1 MFAQGF
7 NYIPD
12 DTEVL
17 SEGEYLA
24 EISMVK
30 DNGFIA
36 DAKDV
41 FFRFPGHR
49 VRCTPCKMTLF
60 ARPILGSSKRNGDK
74 ITEDDLKKWDNS
86 MSRFIDAF
94 KIDAKMLENSATWS
108 GKRAYVVVKKDKNGE
123 YSNIF
128 LSFNQHKDDEKKSE
142 TTPDEVKSFANSV
155 GAAEVKKTSESGSS
169 PENFK
174 EDLDIF

>member
-41 FFRFPGHR
+41 FFRFPGHKM
-49 VRCTPCKMTLF
+49 RCNPCKMTLF
-60 ARPILGSSKRNGDK
+60 ARPILGSSKKNGDK

-94 KIDAKMLENSATWS
+94 KIDAKMLENSATWT

-128 LSFNQHKDDEKKSE
+128 LSYNQHKDDEKTAEK
-142 TTPDEVKSFANSV
+142 TTAEIP
-155 GAAEVKKTSESGSS
+155 AEVKKVAQAVGGTYEK
-169 PENFK
+169 PEK
-174 EDLDIF
+174 EVTANDFPEDIF

>member
-41 FFRFPGHR
+41 FFRFPGHKM
-49 VRCTPCKMTLF
+49 RCSPCKMTLF
-60 ARPILGSSKRNGDK
+60 ARPILGSSKKNGDK

-94 KIDAKMLENSATWS
+94 KIDAKMLENSATWT

-123 YSNIF
+123 YPNIF
-128 LSFNQHKDDEKKSE
+128 LSFNQHKDDENNAEKTAAE
-142 TTPDEVKSFANSV
+142 IP
-155 GAAEVKKTSESGSS
+155 AEVKKVAQAVGGTYVK
-169 PENFK
+169 PEK
-174 EDLDIF
+174 EVSANDFPEDIF

>member
-41 FFRFPGHR
+41 FFRFPGHKM
-49 VRCTPCKMTLF
+49 RCSPCKMTLF
-60 ARPILGSSKRNGDK
+60 ARPILGSSKKNGDK

-94 KIDAKMLENSATWS
+94 KIDAKMLENSATWT

-123 YSNIF
+123 
-128 LSFNQHKDDEKKSE
+128 DEKKQ
-142 TTPDEVKSFANSV
+142 
-155 GAAEVKKTSESGSS
+155 KKWTLNVRPRRSHGLKADNRDSQSGS
-169 PENFK
+169 
-174 EDLDIF
+174 

>member
-41 FFRFPGHR
+41 FFRFPGHK

-60 ARPILGSSKRNGDK
+60 ARPILGNLKKNGDK

-94 KIDAKMLENSATWS
+94 KIDAKMLENSATWT
-108 GKRAYVVVKKDKNGE
+108 GKCAYVVVKKDKNGE

-128 LSFNQHKDDEKKSE
+128 LSFNQHKDDEKKTSE
-142 TTPDEVKSFANSV
+142 TTAETP
-155 GAAEVKKTSESGSS
+155 AEVKKVAEAVGAEYVKPAAKVSA
-169 PENFK
+169 ENFP
-174 EDLDIF
+174 EDIF

>member
-41 FFRFPGHR
+41 FFRFPGHK

-60 ARPILGSSKRNGDK
+60 ARPILGSSKKNGDK

-94 KIDAKMLENSATWS
+94 KIDAKMLENSATWT

-128 LSFNQHKDDEKKSE
+128 LSFNQHKDDEKKSSD
-142 TTPDEVKSFANSV
+142 TPAEAP
-155 GAAEVKKTSESGSS
+155 AEVKKVAQAVGAEYVK
-169 PENFK
+169 PEK
-174 EDLDIF
+174 EVTAQDFPEDIF

>member
-7 NYIPD
+7 TYIPD
-12 DTEVL
+12 DVEVL
-17 SEGEYLA
+17 AEGEYLA

-41 FFRFPGHR
+41 FFRFPGHKM
-49 VRCTPCKMTLF
+49 RCSPCKMTLF
-60 ARPILGSSKRNGDK
+60 ARPILGSSKKNGDK

-94 KIDAKMLENSATWS
+94 KIDAKMLENSATWT
-108 GKRAYVVVKKDKNGE
+108 GKRAYIVVKKDKNGE

-128 LSFNQHKDDEKKSE
+128 LSFNQHKDDEKKSSDAPAE
-142 TTPDEVKSFANSV
+142 AP
-155 GAAEVKKTSESGSS
+155 AEVKKVAQAVGAEYVKPAAEVTAQNF
-169 PENFK
+169 PE
-174 EDLDIF
+174 DIF

>member
-41 FFRFPGHR
+41 FFRFPGHKM
-49 VRCTPCKMTLF
+49 RCNPCKMTLF
-60 ARPILGSSKRNGDK
+60 ARPILGSSKKNGDK

-94 KIDAKMLENSATWS
+94 KIDAKMLENSATWT

-128 LSFNQHKDDEKKSE
+128 LSFNQHKDDENNAEK
-142 TTPDEVKSFANSV
+142 TTAEIP
-155 GAAEVKKTSESGSS
+155 AEVKKVAQAVGGTYVK
-169 PENFK
+169 PEK
-174 EDLDIF
+174 EVSANDFPEDIF

>member
-1 MFAQGF
+1 
-7 NYIPD
+7 
-12 DTEVL
+12 
-17 SEGEYLA
+17 
-24 EISMVK
+24 
-30 DNGFIA
+30 
-36 DAKDV
+36 
-41 FFRFPGHR
+41 
-49 VRCTPCKMTLF
+49 MTLF
-60 ARPILGSSKRNGDK
+60 ARPILGSSKKNGDK

-94 KIDAKMLENSATWS
+94 KIDAKMLENSATWT

-142 TTPDEVKSFANSV
+142 NTPEEVKSFANSI
-155 GAAEVKKTSESGSS
+155 GAEKVKKTSESGSS

>member
-7 NYIPD
+7 TYIPD

-41 FFRFPGHR
+41 FFRFPGHKM
-49 VRCTPCKMTLF
+49 RCNPCKMTLF
-60 ARPILGSSKRNGDK
+60 ARPILGSSKKNGDK
-74 ITEDDLKKWDNS
+74 ITEEDLKKWDNS

-128 LSFNQHKDDEKKSE
+128 LSFNQHKDEENKPAE
-142 TTPDEVKSFANSV
+142 TTENVP
-155 GAAEVKKTSESGSS
+155 GEVKKIAEAFGASYVK
-169 PENFK
+169 PEK
-174 EDLDIF
+174 EVSAKDYPEDIF

>member
-12 DTEVL
+12 DTEIL

-41 FFRFPGHR
+41 FFRFPGHKM
-49 VRCTPCKMTLF
+49 RCSPCKMTLF
-60 ARPILGSSKRNGDK
+60 ARPILGSSKKNGDK

-94 KIDAKMLENSATWS
+94 KIDAKMLENSATWT

-123 YSNIF
+123 YLNIF
-128 LSFNQHKDDEKKSE
+128 LSFNQHKDDEKKSSDAPAE
-142 TTPDEVKSFANSV
+142 AP
-155 GAAEVKKTSESGSS
+155 AEVKKVAQAVGAEYVKPAAEVTAQNF
-169 PENFK
+169 PE
-174 EDLDIF
+174 DIF

>member
-7 NYIPD
+7 TYIPD
-12 DTEVL
+12 DVEVL
-17 SEGEYLA
+17 AEGEYLA
-24 EISMVK
+24 EISIVK

-41 FFRFPGHR
+41 FFRFPGHKMR
-49 VRCTPCKMTLF
+49 TNPSKMTLF
-60 ARPILGSSKRNGDK
+60 ARPILGSSKKNGDK

-94 KIDAKMLENSATWS
+94 KIDAKLLENPQTWV

-128 LSFNQHKDDEKKSE
+128 LSFNQHKDENKNAEKPAAE
-142 TTPDEVKSFANSV
+142 IP
-155 GAAEVKKTSESGSS
+155 AEVKKVAEAVGGTYVK
-169 PENFK
+169 PEK
-174 EDLDIF
+174 EVSANDFPEDIF

>member
-41 FFRFPGHR
+41 FFRFPGHKM
-49 VRCTPCKMTLF
+49 RCSPCKMTLF
-60 ARPILGSSKRNGDK
+60 ARPILGSLKKNGDK

-94 KIDAKMLENSATWS
+94 KIDAKMLENSATWT
-108 GKRAYVVVKKDKNGE
+108 GKRAYIVVKKDKNGE

-128 LSFNQHKDDEKKSE
+128 LSFNQHKDDEKKSSDAPAE
-142 TTPDEVKSFANSV
+142 AP
-155 GAAEVKKTSESGSS
+155 AEVKKVAQAVGAEYVKPAAEVTAQNF
-169 PENFK
+169 PE
-174 EDLDIF
+174 DIF

>member
-12 DTEVL
+12 DTEIL
-17 SEGEYLA
+17 TEGEYLA

-41 FFRFPGHR
+41 FFRFPGHKM
-49 VRCTPCKMTLF
+49 RCSPCKMTLF

-94 KIDAKMLENSATWS
+94 KIDAKMLENSATWT

-128 LSFNQHKDDEKKSE
+128 LSFNQHKDDEKKSSDAPAE
-142 TTPDEVKSFANSV
+142 AP
-155 GAAEVKKTSESGSS
+155 AEVKKVAQAVGAEYVKPAAEVTAQNF
-169 PENFK
+169 PE
-174 EDLDIF
+174 DIF